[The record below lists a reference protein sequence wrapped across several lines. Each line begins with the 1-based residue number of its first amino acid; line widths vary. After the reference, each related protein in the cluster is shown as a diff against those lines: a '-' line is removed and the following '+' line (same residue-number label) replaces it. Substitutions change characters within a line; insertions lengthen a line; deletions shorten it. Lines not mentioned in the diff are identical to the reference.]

1 MAVENLDKMTANCL
15 QLQPRAD
22 EKTAASHTN
31 EIGSYVYNNMHLL
44 EILDYCQRFERVT
57 RRV

>member
-1 MAVENLDKMTANCL
+1 MTANCL